1 MPQFFIFF
9 FYLSFNRDR
18 ISFGFQKTEPHWSWS
33 EGFWISKFV
42 VLIWSMVSNDRF
54 WLSSRKKKTKGK
66 LLLIKNEK
74 KPSDLANAIW
84 SSKTLINPKV
94 RNFRARGKSS
104 NLFSFKKKKPEKK
117 NNRALNFP
125 NFILFFSAGET
136 GFQNGAENSRKS
148 LTCGQP
154 PKGVE
159 KNKKKKNPSNVFR
172 KRTKSRINKF
182 CIKYLIF
189 FYF

>member
-84 SSKTLINPKV
+84 SSKTLINPRWEISAPVENRRIYSRLK
-94 RNFRARGKSS
+94 RKNRR
-104 NLFSFKKKKPEKK
+104 KKIIEPWI
-117 NNRALNFP
+117 FQ
-125 NFILFFSAGET
+125 ILFYFSLLAKPDFKTELKIRERVWRAVNR
-136 GFQNGAENSRKS
+136 QRA
-148 LTCGQP
+148 
-154 PKGVE
+154 
-159 KNKKKKNPSNVFR
+159 
-172 KRTKSRINKF
+172 
-182 CIKYLIF
+182 
-189 FYF
+189 